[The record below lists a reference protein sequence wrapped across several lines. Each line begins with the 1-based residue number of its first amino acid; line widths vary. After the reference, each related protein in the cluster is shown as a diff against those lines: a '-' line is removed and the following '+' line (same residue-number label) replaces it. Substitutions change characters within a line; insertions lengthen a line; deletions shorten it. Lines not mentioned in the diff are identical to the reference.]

1 MPTAHPSPEAWPAVS
16 LPTGTSP
23 APARTRAGSGLCRTS
38 TAHKLSTT
46 ARMKA
51 AGIALS
57 RDQESTA
64 DQGPP
69 GSGCVPRFVPG
80 HGDEL
85 RSVTFSQ
92 PQRAPAAV
100 ERSEQLTRLVYE
112 LLDAHADT
120 ERLSPTQHSE
130 LLWHT
135 HLRYLRDL
143 QRVAREV
150 LADVS

>member
-1 MPTAHPSPEAWPAVS
+1 
-16 LPTGTSP
+16 
-23 APARTRAGSGLCRTS
+23 
-38 TAHKLSTT
+38 
-46 ARMKA
+46 
-51 AGIALS
+51 
-57 RDQESTA
+57 
-64 DQGPP
+64 
-69 GSGCVPRFVPG
+69 
-80 HGDEL
+80 
-85 RSVTFSQ
+85 VTFSQ

-130 LLWHT
+130 LLWHA